1 MVATPVRP
9 DHPGAPAASSATA
22 GSSGGEGTG
31 EGAPASHHAGGAGR
45 PPSPITPRRIV
56 VALVVW
62 LVVTAATSVLVL
74 YGVGPMLEV
83 RSQRSLLAD
92 YRVEIDQAANSFNS
106 TVESEDTIE
115 APELG
120 TPVAILDV
128 GDMEMEQVVVEGV
141 GPQQTRR
148 GPGHV
153 PGTAGP
159 GQPGNSAIVARNG
172 AFGGV
177 FRKLD
182 DLRRGDRILV
192 TTTQGRSVYEVSEV
206 RSASV
211 SDTPEA
217 AGEET
222 TTTESTTTAAT
233 TTSTSAP
240 EARGAAA
247 GTTTTAT
254 TEPLL
259 PEGSLTTA
267 DLYGPTPDDR
277 LTLVT
282 SASWMPW
289 SARRAMVVVAL
300 MDGRPFEPTPQG
312 GRTDTQDGR
321 GSDSSALAPLIL
333 AAAAYVVAALIAVV
347 LYRRSRPRSAYL
359 LTAPPLVAATVLLAE
374 TAARLLPAWA

>member
-1 MVATPVRP
+1 MVTTPVRP
-9 DHPGAPAASSATA
+9 DHPGAPGASSASA

-31 EGAPASHHAGGAGR
+31 HGAPASDRAGGPTR
-45 PPSPITPRRIV
+45 PPSPVTPRRIV
-56 VALVVW
+56 VGSVVW
-62 LVVTAATSVLVL
+62 LVVTAATCALVL

-83 RSQRSLLAD
+83 RSQRSLLTD
-92 YRVEIDQAANSFNS
+92 YRLEIDQAANAFNS
-106 TVESEDTIE
+106 TVESEDTLE
-115 APELG
+115 APEPG
-120 TPVAILDV
+120 TSVAILDV

-159 GQPGNSAIVARNG
+159 GQPGNSAIVARNS

-182 DLRRGDRILV
+182 DLDRGDRILV

-206 RSASV
+206 RTASI
-211 SDTPEA
+211 SDASRAPA
-217 AGEET
+217 EET
-222 TTTESTTTAAT
+222 TTTESTTPSST
-233 TTSTSAP
+233 TTSTSPP
-240 EARGAAA
+240 EASRAGD
-247 GTTTTAT
+247 GTTTTST

-282 SASWMPW
+282 SASLMPW
-289 SARRAMVVVAL
+289 SARRATVVVAL

-333 AAAAYVVAALIAVV
+333 AAAAYVVAAVVAVV

>member
-9 DHPGAPAASSATA
+9 DRPGAPDASSATA

-31 EGAPASHHAGGAGR
+31 HGAPASDRASAASR
-45 PPSPITPRRIV
+45 PPSPITLRRIV
-56 VALVVW
+56 VGLVVW
-62 LVVTAATSVLVL
+62 LVVTGATCGLVL

-83 RSQRSLLAD
+83 RSQRSLLTD

-106 TVESEDTIE
+106 TVESEASIE

-159 GQPGNSAIVARNG
+159 GQPGNSAIVARTS

-182 DLRRGDRILV
+182 DLDRGDRILV

-211 SDTPEA
+211 SDASGAP
-217 AGEET
+217 GEET
-222 TTTESTTTAAT
+222 TTTELITTTT

-240 EARGAAA
+240 EASRPAG
-247 GTTTTAT
+247 GTTTTT
-254 TEPLL
+254 TKPLL
-259 PEGSLTTA
+259 PGGSLTTA

-282 SASWMPW
+282 SASWLPW
-289 SARRAMVVVAL
+289 SARRATVVVAL

-312 GRTDTQDGR
+312 GRTGTQDGR

-333 AAAAYVVAALIAVV
+333 AAAAYVVAALVAVT

>member
-9 DHPGAPAASSATA
+9 GHPGAPGASSVTA
-22 GSSGGEGTG
+22 ESSGGEGTG
-31 EGAPASHHAGGAGR
+31 QGAPASDRAGGPGR
-45 PPSPITPRRIV
+45 SPGPVTPRRIV
-56 VALVVW
+56 VGLVLW
-62 LVVTAATSVLVL
+62 LVVTAATCALVL

-83 RSQRSLLAD
+83 RSQRSLLDD
-92 YRVEIDQAANSFNS
+92 YRVEIDQAANAFNS
-106 TVESEDTIE
+106 TVEAEATIE
-115 APELG
+115 APEPG

-128 GDMEMEQVVVEGV
+128 GAMEMEQVVVEGV

-159 GQPGNSAIVARNG
+159 GQPGNSAIVARNL

-182 DLRRGDRILV
+182 DLDRGDRILV

-206 RSASV
+206 RTASI
-211 SDTPEA
+211 SDAGAP
-217 AGEET
+217 GEET
-222 TTTESTTTAAT
+222 TTTGSTTPSST
-233 TTSTSAP
+233 TSSTSAP
-240 EARGAAA
+240 EARRGA
-247 GTTTTAT
+247 GSTTTTST

-259 PEGSLTTA
+259 PGGSLTTR

-289 SARRAMVVVAL
+289 SAGRATVVVAL

-321 GSDSSALAPLIL
+321 ASDSSALAPLIL
-333 AAAAYVVAALIAVV
+333 AGAAYVVAAVVAVV

>member
-9 DHPGAPAASSATA
+9 DLPGAPGASSATA

-31 EGAPASHHAGGAGR
+31 QDVPPSDRAGAASR

-62 LVVTAATSVLVL
+62 LVVTGATCALVL

-83 RSQRSLLAD
+83 RSQRSLLTD

-106 TVESEDTIE
+106 TVESEATIE

-120 TPVAILDV
+120 TPVAILDA

-159 GQPGNSAIVARNG
+159 GQPGNSAIVARNS

-182 DLRRGDRILV
+182 DLDRGDRILV

-211 SDTPEA
+211 SDASRAPE
-217 AGEET
+217 EET
-222 TTTESTTTAAT
+222 TTTESTTPTS
-233 TTSTSAP
+233 TTSMSAP
-240 EARGAAA
+240 EARGTAA
-247 GTTTTAT
+247 GTTTST

-259 PEGSLTTA
+259 PEGSLTTS

-289 SARRAMVVVAL
+289 SARRATVVVAL

-333 AAAAYVVAALIAVV
+333 AVAAYVVAALIAVV

>member
-9 DHPGAPAASSATA
+9 DHPGAPGGASATT
-22 GSSGGEGTG
+22 GSSGSEGTG
-31 EGAPASHHAGGAGR
+31 QAAPARERAGGASR
-45 PPSPITPRRIV
+45 PPSPVTPRRIV

-62 LVVTAATSVLVL
+62 LVVTAATCALVL

-83 RSQRSLLAD
+83 RSQRALLTD
-92 YRVEIDQAANSFNS
+92 YRVQIDQAANSFNS

-128 GDMEMEQVVVEGV
+128 GDMEIEQVVVEGV

-159 GQPGNSAIVARNG
+159 GQPGNSAIVARNS

-182 DLRRGDRILV
+182 DLHRGDRILV

-211 SDTPEA
+211 SDASGAPE
-217 AGEET
+217 EET
-222 TTTESTTTAAT
+222 TTTESTTPMST

-240 EARGAAA
+240 EASGPVA
-247 GTTTTAT
+247 GTTTTT

-289 SARRAMVVVAL
+289 SARRATVVVAL

-312 GRTDTQDGR
+312 GRTGTQDGR
-321 GSDSSALAPLIL
+321 GSDGSALAPLIL
-333 AAAAYVVAALIAVV
+333 AAAAYVAAALIAVT